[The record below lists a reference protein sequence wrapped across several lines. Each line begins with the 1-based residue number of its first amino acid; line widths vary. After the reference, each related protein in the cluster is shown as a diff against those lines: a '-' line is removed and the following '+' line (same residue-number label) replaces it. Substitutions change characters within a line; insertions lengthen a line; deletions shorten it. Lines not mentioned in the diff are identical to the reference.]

1 MYRILI
7 KNREQN
13 QTKDFKYSFYSED
26 DSIFQT
32 NNLNKTTDKF
42 RELMDKYLLPDLT
55 IVSMVE
61 TNVSI
66 ESPDLKIVNILPG
79 FITLINNGNDFA
91 ILLNLTPAEEDEEP
105 STGNKITKRT
115 YSTVNVCKTLGRA
128 MCACPTCGIPPH
140 ITSKPSTG
148 SGTTSNDSYEE
159 FTIVDVNEEIA
170 KELKAKLTS
179 MGLTNIVIH
188 PTTGITA
195 ENTTGKPLEGTLEI
209 PKGLFLVYSRIT
221 GATDYITSAF
231 SVVLTDTSEP
241 KQVYELNDIS
251 FPDSKYIY
259 DGEEKSI
266 VVGEELPEGIIVEYK
281 DNTRTEIGVQ
291 TATAT
296 FTIDEESELFK
307 TYDTVNVN
315 GTETNVLTA
324 QLEVYT
330 ESTPTNPNE
339 EGPSDGEN
347 PGEGSDGNGDQ
358 GSTGDVNIG
367 NSGGE
372 TEESGP
378 VAQG

>member
-42 RELMDKYLLPDLT
+42 RELMDKYLLPDLS
-55 IVSMVE
+55 IVNMVE

-66 ESPDLKIVNILPG
+66 ESPDLKVVNILPG
-79 FITLINNGNDFA
+79 FITLVNNGTDFV
-91 ILLNLTPAEEDEEP
+91 ILLNLTPADEGEED
-105 STGNKITKRT
+105 STGTTNKITKRT

-128 MCACPTCGIPPH
+128 MCACPTCGIPPY

-148 SGTTSNDSYEE
+148 TGTTPNDSYEE
-159 FTIVDVNEEIA
+159 FTAVDVNEGVA
-170 KELKAKLTS
+170 KEVKARLTS

-209 PKGLFLVYSRIT
+209 PKGLFLFYSRT
-221 GATDYITSAF
+221 TRATDYVSSAF
-231 SVVLTDTSEP
+231 SVILTDTSEP
-241 KQVYELNDIS
+241 VVKEVFELNDIS

-266 VVGEELPEGIIVEYK
+266 VVGEELPEGIKVEYK

-296 FTIDEESELFK
+296 FTIDEESELFE
-307 TYDTVNVN
+307 TYDTVKVN

-324 QLEVYT
+324 QLEVYN
-330 ESTPTNPNE
+330 ESTPVDPDEQDPTE
-339 EGPSDGEN
+339 SEN
-347 PGEGSDGNGDQ
+347 PGESDKEDPSGE
-358 GSTGDVNIG
+358 TNIG
-367 NSGGE
+367 NSGGG

-378 VAQG
+378 TAQG